1 MKDEDICYVRDQM
14 AQKLKDS
21 GYTGAAALTTA
32 NALAERA
39 ERKANGLPVRPPESI
54 PTRRR

>member
-1 MKDEDICYVRDQM
+1 MKDADIRHARDQI
-14 AQKLKDS
+14 AGQLKES
-21 GYTGAAALTTA
+21 GYTGAAATRTA

-39 ERKANGLPVRPPESI
+39 DRKANGLPVPPPESI

>member
-1 MKDEDICYVRDQM
+1 MKDADILHARDQM

-21 GYTGAAALTTA
+21 GYTGAAATRTA

-39 ERKANGLPVRPPESI
+39 ERKANGLPVPPPESI

>member
-1 MKDEDICYVRDQM
+1 M

-21 GYTGAAALTTA
+21 GYTSAAAARTA

-39 ERKANGLPVRPPESI
+39 ERKANGLPVPPPESI

>member
-1 MKDEDICYVRDQM
+1 MKDDDIRHARDQM
-14 AQKLKDS
+14 AQQLKDS
-21 GYTGAAALTTA
+21 GYTGAAAARTA

-39 ERKANGLPVRPPESI
+39 ERKALGLPIRPPESI